1 MYIVICSD
9 KSNIDMSE
17 FKPYEMSDSV
27 FGPFSTK
34 EDAEEW
40 VDDHC
45 GRSYWIIVKLRS
57 YYQ

>member
-1 MYIVICSD
+1 
-9 KSNIDMSE
+9 MSE
-17 FKPYEMSDSV
+17 FKPYEMNDSV

-45 GRSYWIIVKLRS
+45 GKSYWIIVKLRS
-57 YYQ
+57 DYQ